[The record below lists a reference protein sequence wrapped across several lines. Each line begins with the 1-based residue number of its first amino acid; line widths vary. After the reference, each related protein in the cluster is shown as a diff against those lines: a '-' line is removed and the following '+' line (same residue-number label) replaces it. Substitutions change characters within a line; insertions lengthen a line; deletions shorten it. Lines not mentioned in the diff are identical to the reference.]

1 MRKICLV
8 YGGDSL
14 ENEISILTALKVK
27 DELEKFSYPYEMVY
41 MGHNG
46 DFYTGKGLLHKNN
59 YHNKTNFKSG
69 MFCLLLAFVSIII
82 SILGGIYSKT
92 DINYIEYK
100 VTINDSVSMNEFL
113 DKYEILEQEG
123 KIYTVKVRE

>member
-59 YHNKTNFKSG
+59 YHNKTNFK
-69 MFCLLLAFVSIII
+69 L
-82 SILGGIYSKT
+82 GIYFFKLICYT
-92 DINYIEYK
+92 
-100 VTINDSVSMNEFL
+100 L
-113 DKYEILEQEG
+113 
-123 KIYTVKVRE
+123 TVK